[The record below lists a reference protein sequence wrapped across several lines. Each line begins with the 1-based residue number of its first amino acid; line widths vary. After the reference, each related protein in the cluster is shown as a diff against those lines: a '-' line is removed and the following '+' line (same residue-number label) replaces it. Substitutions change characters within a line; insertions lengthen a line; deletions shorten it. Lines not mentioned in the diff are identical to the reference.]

1 MTTMGTM
8 KAVGIVVRPIRGN
21 GLIPYWSHE
30 ELMAVAGS
38 KLRRLIMVKG
48 EKDGRKVRF
57 RQADAYETFHLADFV
72 NEILRGEIVIDFD
85 AREAKPGSPSRNSR
99 HGCQSSSAWS
109 NPARR
114 FSSPSTTRRSC
125 QGTAVRVRP
134 AELRPARHQRP
145 RDNLEDIL
153 EDLAASGDITRSAL
167 PKKNWTWKAR
177 GLGLSTGTAKDILD
191 EIRGDR

>member
-8 KAVGIVVRPIRGN
+8 KAVGIKELKARLSEFVRLVKSGETVLVTERDEVV
-21 GLIPYWSHE
+21 
-30 ELMAVAGS
+30 
-38 KLRRLIMVKG
+38 
-48 EKDGRKVRF
+48 
-57 RQADAYETFHLADFV
+57 
-72 NEILRGEIVIDFD
+72 
-85 AREAKPGSPSRNSR
+85 
-99 HGCQSSSAWS
+99 
-109 NPARR
+109 
-114 FSSPSTTRRSC
+114 
-125 QGTAVRVRP
+125 